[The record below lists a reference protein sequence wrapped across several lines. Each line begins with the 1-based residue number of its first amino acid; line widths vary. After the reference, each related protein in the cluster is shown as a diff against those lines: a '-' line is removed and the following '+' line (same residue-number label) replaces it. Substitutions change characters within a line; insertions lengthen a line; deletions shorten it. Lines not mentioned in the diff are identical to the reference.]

1 MKKTNKKIITAAV
14 LTALAAAAGTAVWLI
29 MVGLPR
35 TNPTAEIYL
44 GGELLKSVPLSE
56 ECEFTV
62 DCAEG
67 FNIVTVR
74 GGAVRVTDADCPD
87 KVCVRTGAISGGA
100 VPIVCLPHR
109 LEIRVVNGTDDL
121 DA

>member
-1 MKKTNKKIITAAV
+1 MNKKITAAAV
-14 LTALAAAAGTAVWLI
+14 IIALAAAAGIAAWLI
-29 MVGLPR
+29 MIDLPR

-44 GGELLKSVPLSE
+44 DGELLKTVPLSE

-62 DCAEG
+62 ECG
-67 FNIVTVR
+67 NGCNVVTVR
-74 GGAVRVTDADCPD
+74 GGTVSVTDADCPD

-109 LEIRVVNGTDDL
+109 LEIRVVNGEDGL